1 MAMFDFLKV
10 LIHDKKAPAR
20 PKADTAVI
28 QIDSRTY
35 PLVTLTAKGFV
46 AGEYDN
52 TVAEG
57 QMAAITVKVDDR
69 CGKFSFNARV
79 TITSVNANKQFGAS
93 FGILPPEVEQA
104 LATYAKNKKAAPG
117 PARKG

>member
-1 MAMFDFLKV
+1 MAMLDFLKV
-10 LIHDKKAPAR
+10 LVSDKKAAAK
-20 PKADTAVI
+20 PKAESAVI
-28 QIDSRTY
+28 QIDSRSY

-46 AGEYDN
+46 AGDYDN

-57 QMAAITVKVDDR
+57 QMASITVKVDDR

-79 TITSVNANKQFGAS
+79 TITSVNGNRFGGS
-93 FGILPPEVEQA
+93 FSILPPEVEQA
-104 LATYAKNKKAAPG
+104 LSTYAKNKKAAPG